1 VARAQRP
8 APPPGS
14 RRGRRGLIA
23 FWVVILGAAAIG
35 AGYLQYLG
43 PPAPPAAELA
53 ALVIRA
59 QAPAA
64 VSAPAP
70 QPLPPAE
77 IAIAGAASAPSR
89 PHGAPIPDPSPKLLA
104 ASVISGQW
112 QIPHI
117 ALDGAT
123 PMQVYAASQ
132 LPPPDAALLP
142 PNVPRVAVIVIVAG
156 LGDKP
161 DLIGDATALPP
172 EISLALNPYG
182 TSVQQ
187 DAAAARAAGHETLL
201 LLPMPGLLAG
211 APQKQNQATL
221 DWSMAQ
227 FQGYAGVTDAF
238 NTAMGGGFM
247 ANPAS
252 RNWLLANIA
261 RQGLFYIEG
270 DTNAGTP
277 PYAASRNADIVID
290 ASAGPNDET
299 VGLAA
304 LITDAESQ
312 HSALA
317 IMLHP
322 TPNALR
328 ALSDWSETLVNKDIL
343 LVPVSALVLPPDLP
357 LPLETSTKQ

>member
-1 VARAQRP
+1 M
-8 APPPGS
+8 
-14 RRGRRGLIA
+14 IA
-23 FWVVILGAAAIG
+23 FWVVILACAGSGAA
-35 AGYLQYLG
+35 YLQYLG
-43 PPAPPAAELA
+43 PP
-53 ALVIRA
+53 V
-59 QAPAA
+59 
-64 VSAPAP
+64 APAP
-70 QPLPPAE
+70 VLAPLIVGAAAPAKPGFAPASASATAPPSPAE
-77 IAIAGAASAPSR
+77 IAMAGGASGIPQL

-104 ASVISGQW
+104 ASVISGEW
-112 QIPHI
+112 QVPHI
-117 ALDGAT
+117 APDGTT

-142 PNVPRVAVIVIVAG
+142 PDVPRVAVIVAG

-172 EISLALNPYG
+172 EISLALDPYG

-201 LLPMPGLLAG
+201 VLPMPGLLAG

-227 FQGYAGVTDAF
+227 FQGYAGVTDAYGI
-238 NTAMGGGFM
+238 AMGGGFM
-247 ANPAS
+247 ADPAS

-277 PYAASRNADIVID
+277 PYAAGRNADIVID

-299 VGLAA
+299 VELAA

-322 TPNALR
+322 TPDALR
-328 ALSDWSETLVNKDIL
+328 ALSDWSETLVNEDIL